1 MNGEDNRVTCQGCGR
16 SVVPRLW
23 HYGGGKF
30 TYLTTQHMCPFCGVV
45 MYETGGGVRRGCLQ
59 ALALFSI
66 VFVTL
71 CLLLLLSQLV
81 IKFNR

>member
-1 MNGEDNRVTCQGCGR
+1 MKSGEGVVCASCQR
-16 SVVPRLW
+16 EAVPRLW

-30 TYLTTQHMCPFCGVV
+30 TYMTTQHMCPYCGVV

-59 ALALFSI
+59 ALVLSFV
-66 VFVTL
+66 VFVAL

>member
-1 MNGEDNRVTCQGCGR
+1 
-16 SVVPRLW
+16 
-23 HYGGGKF
+23 
-30 TYLTTQHMCPFCGVV
+30 MCPFCGVV

-59 ALALFSI
+59 ALALFSV
-66 VFVTL
+66 VFVAL